1 MALPRFSPPHD
12 RIPPEGLEGQY
23 GPYIADPR
31 LVHAA
36 NTALGLG
43 MPLLLTGDPGSGK
56 SDFAWVLAKQ
66 LGHAAPLRCQ
76 VRSTTSARELLY
88 HYDALVRFADAQSG
102 DRERAKEPR
111 HYVRLRPLGVAL
123 MSRDVERPPVVLLD
137 EIDKAPRDLPNDLL
151 WELDEG
157 RFEIPEIADADPGSD
172 VRDPEHPAVPLV
184 RRMERPAGAKRPLV
198 VITSNSE
205 RQLPDAFLRRCV
217 FFHIPTP
224 SQAQLLAI
232 AKARFPGEPPRLLE
246 SLVRL
251 FEGLRKEKL
260 TKVPTTS
267 EMLDW
272 LSALTRLHPRR
283 EIEAVAEEL
292 LLALGEGK
300 PRFHELPALGCLVK
314 LRGDHEQLEPREAR
328 EA

>member
-1 MALPRFSPPHD
+1 MAAPRFLPPHD
-12 RIPPEGLEGQY
+12 RIPLEGLAGQY
-23 GPYIADPR
+23 GPYIADAR

-56 SDFAWVLAKQ
+56 SDFAWVLAKR
-66 LGHAAPLRCQ
+66 LGHAEPLRCQ
-76 VRSTTSARELLY
+76 VRSTTTARELLY

-102 DRERAKEPR
+102 NRERAQEPR
-111 HYVRLRPLGVAL
+111 HYVRLRPLGMAL
-123 MSRDVERPPVVLLD
+123 MSRDAERPPVVLLD

-157 RFEIPEIADADPGSD
+157 RFEIPEIANADASQD
-172 VRDPEHPAVPLV
+172 VRDPEHPAVPLA
-184 RRMERPAGAKRPLV
+184 RRMERPAGAQRPLV

-224 SQAQLLAI
+224 GAAQLVTI
-232 AKARFPGEPPRLLE
+232 AKVRFPDEPPRLLE

-251 FEGLRKEKL
+251 FDGLRKERL
-260 TKVPTTS
+260 TKVPTTA

-272 LSALTRLHPRR
+272 LAALTRLHPRR
-283 EIEAVAEEL
+283 EIEAVAAEL
-292 LLALGEGK
+292 LLALEEGV
-300 PRFHELPALGCLVK
+300 PRFHELPALGCLIK
-314 LRGDHEQLEPREAR
+314 LRGDHELLEPREA
-328 EA
+328 